1 MLRLCRKMLRGRI
14 PSLPTQQEPAV
25 TAINGRTSQSAQ
37 SLVMLSSS
45 SVQRLGLRD
54 AKGEEFAPART
65 ALSGLILESALTLEM
80 SLKPN
85 VGPQDSKNAERGST
99 AHAMTVLCGVLGLLA
114 MVSAP
119 SVRGDAWS
127 RDGPL
132 VPNRSAALL
141 MTSHRRRL
149 TAQHTALVI
158 SMVKRP
164 QRLLLLFL
172 FKPNPLPTLVWEV
185 VRCCSLPRPSVS
197 SFHSLPSLFSLL
209 FDLVNNPNWMLLTS
223 SKLSGIHQHTDGN
236 VRSLCSL
243 ILVLL
248 SAVHTQS
255 HDCSSASNIFVQYL
269 FPSSLPCSLIQL
281 KLNLQS
287 VSFPFNSNSFYS
299 LLDFR
304 VVVLLL
310 HPAVCFRPVCFLP
323 MVVAHL

>member
-1 MLRLCRKMLRGRI
+1 LF
-14 PSLPTQQEPAV
+14 SNA
-25 TAINGRTSQSAQ
+25 
-37 SLVMLSSS
+37 
-45 SVQRLGLRD
+45 QRLDLSDVR
-54 AKGEEFAPART
+54 GEGSAPVRT

-99 AHAMTVLCGVLGLLA
+99 AHAMTVLCGALGLLA

-119 SVRGDAWS
+119 PVRGDAWS

-132 VPNRSAALL
+132 VRNRSAALL

-149 TAQHTALVI
+149 TAQHTPLVI

-236 VRSLCSL
+236 RSFPLFSHSR
-243 ILVLL
+243 
-248 SAVHTQS
+248 SAFCCAHAIS
-255 HDCSSASNIFVQYL
+255 WL
-269 FPSSLPCSLIQL
+269 FLRFKHICAISFSFLPCGLIQL

-299 LLDFR
+299 LLDFFELLCYFFIR
-304 VVVLLL
+304 LYVFALCVFSHGGRSSLMKCHLSPSLRHNHFISESFYDLVLRKFVFNICLSPIFPLL
-310 HPAVCFRPVCFLP
+310 
-323 MVVAHL
+323 